1 MTQPGTSGPA
11 PEPAGPGGP
20 EPAAAGQPAGAAV
33 PDPPEAG
40 DLEAGDP
47 GAVDLGAGDPGAG
60 DPGAGDP
67 GAGDPGAGDPG
78 DAADTRELPAVPG
91 ETDEPDAPEPG
102 DGSDGE
108 VVTAGD
114 RHPGH
119 EHPLSSFAA
128 DPRMPTWIRRAVLAA
143 AAGVVAGIFLDWRAG
158 LTAAAIVA
166 VLDTIHRS
174 RTTAVIPAAVRVTS
188 AQRRTRR
195 RLLLARRSGYLTL
208 NGRAVPGTNCIID
221 HLIVGPAGVFAVDS
235 ERWDRRLPL
244 RATQGG
250 HLYHGPYS
258 QTGRLK
264 HAQTE
269 AAMAARLISETL
281 GRKQRIRPAM
291 VIYGPTVPWTVAR
304 INGVDVFSGRRLRK
318 YLRAQSRARREQRLT
333 HEEIE
338 RIHEAADRALPPR

>member
-1 MTQPGTSGPA
+1 MTRPGTSGAA
-11 PEPAGPGGP
+11 PGRVGPGGA
-20 EPAAAGQPAGAAV
+20 EPAAAGQPSGAAV
-33 PDPPEAG
+33 PDPPAAG
-40 DLEAGDP
+40 DLGPGDP
-47 GAVDLGAGDPGAG
+47 GAAGPGAGDLGAGDLGDA
-60 DPGAGDP
+60 DPGDADL
-67 GAGDPGAGDPG
+67 G
-78 DAADTRELPAVPG
+78 DAADTREFPAVPAVPG
-91 ETDEPDAPEPG
+91 RADVPEAG
-102 DGSDGE
+102 DGSDGRI
-108 VVTAGD
+108 VTAGD

-128 DPRMPTWIRRAVLAA
+128 DPRMPIWIRRAILAA
-143 AAGVVAGIFLDWRAG
+143 VAGIVVGIFLDWRAG

-166 VLDTIHRS
+166 ILDTIHRS

-208 NGRAVPGTNCIID
+208 NGRAIPGTDCIID

-264 HAQTE
+264 HAQME
-269 AAMAARLISETL
+269 AVMAARLISETL

-304 INGVDVFSGRRLRK
+304 ISGVDVFSGRRLRK
-318 YLRAQSRARREQRLT
+318 YLRAQARARREQRLT
-333 HEEIE
+333 REEIE
-338 RIHEAADRALPPR
+338 RIHAAADKALPPR

>member
-1 MTQPGTSGPA
+1 MTRPGTSGAPA
-11 PEPAGPGGP
+11 GRTGPGGP
-20 EPAAAGQPAGAAV
+20 EPAAAGHPSGAAVSGAAV
-33 PDPPEAG
+33 PDPPEAF
-40 DLEAGDP
+40 DLAAEDLRAG
-47 GAVDLGAGDPGAG
+47 GADA
-60 DPGAGDP
+60 
-67 GAGDPGAGDPG
+67 DPG
-78 DAADTRELPAVPG
+78 DEADTREFPAVRGGPTVRSG
-91 ETDEPDAPEPG
+91 VAVRGGADNPDTPEAG
-102 DGSDGE
+102 DGSDGGI
-108 VVTAGD
+108 VTAGD

-128 DPRMPTWIRRAVLAA
+128 DPRMPIWIRRAVLAA
-143 AAGVVAGIFLDWRAG
+143 AAGIVVGIFLDWRAG

-166 VLDTIHRS
+166 ILDTIHRS

-208 NGRAVPGTNCIID
+208 NGRAIPGSDCIID

-264 HAQTE
+264 HAQME
-269 AAMAARLISETL
+269 AAMAGRLISETL

-304 INGVDVFSGRRLRK
+304 IGGVDVFSGRRLRK
-318 YLRAQSRARREQRLT
+318 YLRAQARARREQRLT
-333 HEEIE
+333 REEIE
-338 RIHEAADRALPPR
+338 RIHEAAEAALPRR

>member
-1 MTQPGTSGPA
+1 MDRIARPGTSGA
-11 PEPAGPGGP
+11 PPGPAGPGDP
-20 EPAAAGQPAGAAV
+20 ESAAADLPEAPDPADLADALDPADLADAPGRPDDDGPDEPEASTPGDPDGAGVAAV
-33 PDPPEAG
+33 
-40 DLEAGDP
+40 
-47 GAVDLGAGDPGAG
+47 
-60 DPGAGDP
+60 
-67 GAGDPGAGDPG
+67 
-78 DAADTRELPAVPG
+78 AD
-91 ETDEPDAPEPG
+91 D
-102 DGSDGE
+102 SDGGI
-108 VVTAGD
+108 VTAGD
-114 RHPGH
+114 RHPAH

-128 DPRMPTWIRRAVLAA
+128 DPRMPIWIRRAVIAA
-143 AAGVVAGIFLDWRAG
+143 AIGVVVGILVDWRLG

-166 VLDTIHRS
+166 ILDTVHRS

-195 RLLLARRSGYLTL
+195 RLLWARRSGYLTL
-208 NGRAVPGTNCIID
+208 NARAIPGTNCIID

-250 HLYHGPYS
+250 HLYHGPYT
-258 QTGRLK
+258 QTSRLK
-264 HAQTE
+264 HAQLE
-269 AAMAARLISETL
+269 AGLAGRLISESL

-304 INGVDVFSGRRLRK
+304 ISGVDVFSGRRLRK

-338 RIHEAADRALPPR
+338 QILSAAETALPAR

>member
-1 MTQPGTSGPA
+1 MTRPGTSGAA
-11 PEPAGPGGP
+11 PGPSGSGDP

-33 PDPPEAG
+33 PGPPDLPEAG
-40 DLEAGDP
+40 DLGAVDPGTGHPRAGDP
-47 GAVDLGAGDPGAG
+47 GDGDPGA
-60 DPGAGDP
+60 
-67 GAGDPGAGDPG
+67 G
-78 DAADTRELPAVPG
+78 DAADTRELPAGRG
-91 ETDEPDAPEPG
+91 EADAPEPG
-102 DGSDGE
+102 DGSDGGI
-108 VVTAGD
+108 VTAGD
-114 RHPGH
+114 RHPAH

-128 DPRMPTWIRRAVLAA
+128 DPRMPIWIRRAVLAA
-143 AAGVVAGIFLDWRAG
+143 AAGIVAGIFLDWRAG

-166 VLDTIHRS
+166 ILDTIHRS

-208 NGRAVPGTNCIID
+208 NGRAIPGTNCIID

-264 HAQTE
+264 HAQME
-269 AAMAARLISETL
+269 AAMAGRLISETL
-281 GRKQRIRPAM
+281 DRKQRIRPAM

-304 INGVDVFSGRRLRK
+304 IGGVDVFSGRRLRK

>member
-1 MTQPGTSGPA
+1 M
-11 PEPAGPGGP
+11 
-20 EPAAAGQPAGAAV
+20 
-33 PDPPEAG
+33 PEA
-40 DLEAGDP
+40 
-47 GAVDLGAGDPGAG
+47 
-60 DPGAGDP
+60 
-67 GAGDPGAGDPG
+67 
-78 DAADTRELPAVPG
+78 
-91 ETDEPDAPEPG
+91 G
-102 DGSDGE
+102 DGSDGGI
-108 VVTAGD
+108 VTAGD

-128 DPRMPTWIRRAVLAA
+128 DPRMPIWIRRAVLAA
-143 AAGVVAGIFLDWRAG
+143 AAGIVVGIFLEWRAG

-166 VLDTIHRS
+166 ILDTIHRS

-208 NGRAVPGTNCIID
+208 NGRAIPGSDCIID

-264 HAQTE
+264 HAQME
-269 AAMAARLISETL
+269 AAMAGRLISETL

-304 INGVDVFSGRRLRK
+304 IGGVDVFSGRRLRK
-318 YLRAQSRARREQRLT
+318 YLRAQARARREQRLT
-333 HEEIE
+333 REEIE
-338 RIHEAADRALPPR
+338 RIHEAAETALPRR

>member
-1 MTQPGTSGPA
+1 VDRIARPGTSGA
-11 PEPAGPGGP
+11 PPGPAGPGDP
-20 EPAAAGQPAGAAV
+20 ESAAADLPEAPDPADLADALDPADLADAPGRPDDDGPDEPEASTPGDPDGAGVAAV
-33 PDPPEAG
+33 
-40 DLEAGDP
+40 
-47 GAVDLGAGDPGAG
+47 
-60 DPGAGDP
+60 
-67 GAGDPGAGDPG
+67 
-78 DAADTRELPAVPG
+78 AD
-91 ETDEPDAPEPG
+91 D
-102 DGSDGE
+102 SDGGI
-108 VVTAGD
+108 VTAGD
-114 RHPGH
+114 RHPAH

-128 DPRMPTWIRRAVLAA
+128 DPRMPIWIRRAVIAA
-143 AAGVVAGIFLDWRAG
+143 AIGVVVGILVDWRLG

-166 VLDTIHRS
+166 ILDTVHRS

-208 NGRAVPGTNCIID
+208 NGRAIPGSDCIID

-258 QTGRLK
+258 QTSRLK
-264 HAQTE
+264 HAQME
-269 AAMAARLISETL
+269 AAMAGRLISETL

-304 INGVDVFSGRRLRK
+304 IGGVDVFSGRRLRK
-318 YLRAQSRARREQRLT
+318 YLRAQARARREQRLT
-333 HEEIE
+333 REEIE
-338 RIHEAADRALPPR
+338 RIHEAAETALPRR

>member
-1 MTQPGTSGPA
+1 MTRPGTSGAA
-11 PEPAGPGGP
+11 PGRTGPGGP
-20 EPAAAGQPAGAAV
+20 ESAAAGQPSGAAV
-33 PDPPEAG
+33 PDPPEAF
-40 DLEAGDP
+40 DLA
-47 GAVDLGAGDPGAG
+47 ADLGAGDADADPEAG
-60 DPGAGDP
+60 DPE
-67 GAGDPGAGDPG
+67 AGDPG
-78 DAADTRELPAVPG
+78 DAADTREFPAVPARPG
-91 ETDEPDAPEPG
+91 VRGGAGDPDAPEAG
-102 DGSDGE
+102 DGSDGGI
-108 VVTAGD
+108 VTAGD

-119 EHPLSSFAA
+119 DHPLSSFAA
-128 DPRMPTWIRRAVLAA
+128 DPRMPIWIRRAVLAA
-143 AAGVVAGIFLDWRAG
+143 AAGIVVGVFLDWRAG

-166 VLDTIHRS
+166 ILDTIHRS

-208 NGRAVPGTNCIID
+208 NGRAIPGSDCIID

-258 QTGRLK
+258 QTSRLK
-264 HAQTE
+264 HAQME
-269 AAMAARLISETL
+269 AAMAGRLISETL

-304 INGVDVFSGRRLRK
+304 IGGVDVFSGRRLRK
-318 YLRAQSRARREQRLT
+318 YLRAQARARREQRLT
-333 HEEIE
+333 REEIE
-338 RIHEAADRALPPR
+338 RIHEAAETALPHG